1 MFFYFFTTPS
11 HPSYSQTYRTVMIR
25 FSARGAYLPLVPQ
38 GIVYFETGR
47 LISTGRLFLRWE
59 TTDLSQKKT
68 LILLLLKEAITE
80 TVTVTKIYC
89 ECSVKVKN
97 SNEDHCSC
105 KVALP
110 FVFWVIKVIWTSV
123 DTFPN
128 ITRGALSR
136 TGALNNKNTFE
147 EERFK
152 SNHHGRRRSVNSTW
166 TGPWLTML
174 IMQRLSSFLLL
185 KKLHF
190 GLIIMACCVLTK
202 MAQQTNF
209 DIIYRFSQAKKRSSR
224 WIYRQ

>member
-1 MFFYFFTTPS
+1 MSFYYFTTPS
-11 HPSYSQTYRTVMIR
+11 HPSYSHSYRTLMIR

-110 FVFWVIKVIWTSV
+110 FVFWVIKGIWTSV

-128 ITRGALSR
+128 ITMGALSR
-136 TGALNNKNTFE
+136 IGALNNKNTFE
-147 EERFK
+147 EERFFE
-152 SNHHGRRRSVNSTW
+152 RR
-166 TGPWLTML
+166 L
-174 IMQRLSSFLLL
+174 
-185 KKLHF
+185 
-190 GLIIMACCVLTK
+190 
-202 MAQQTNF
+202 
-209 DIIYRFSQAKKRSSR
+209 
-224 WIYRQ
+224 